1 MGILRLL
8 GRNLDEV
15 VVEVTPAVVVVVLVV
30 MEFCLDRESGLEELE
45 RKGEG
50 GVEGV
55 EEVFGEMPNSCL
67 ALTTTEW
74 RRFSG
79 PNANL
84 IISFSPWSWISN
96 KPMIFDAFSGSKLWI
111 LENTTFVASYA
122 SILSFLGC

>member
-1 MGILRLL
+1 
-8 GRNLDEV
+8 
-15 VVEVTPAVVVVVLVV
+15 
-30 MEFCLDRESGLEELE
+30 MEFCLERESGLEELE
-45 RKGEG
+45 RKEEG

-55 EEVFGEMPNSCL
+55 EGVFGEMPNSCL
-67 ALTTTEW
+67 ALTTIEW

>member
-1 MGILRLL
+1 MRLVGI
-8 GRNLDEV
+8 NLEEV
-15 VVEVTPAVVVVVLVV
+15 VEVVVLVLV
-30 MEFCLDRESGLEELE
+30 VVAVVVLVEFCLERENGLELE

-50 GVEGV
+50 GVEGM
-55 EEVFGEMPNSCL
+55 FGEIPNSCL

-111 LENTTFVASYA
+111 LENTTFVAS
-122 SILSFLGC
+122 